1 MMKYWKA
8 HYKDEFHDEDIL
20 IANEEADKFDNLTF
34 TIDGITF
41 WGGDISSFE
50 LKEPSQVEMA
60 RQRFSLLKWGGTMSE
75 INHTSPYGYT
85 LQRYALNMQIPI
97 QVFRTADGSGI
108 EGVLHVGY
116 RYVPHNMEKVQIRF
130 YCDDRR
136 VWPDDLEVTDFR
148 LCVDGEEF
156 SVACEDLWFES
167 NLQELIRLMAPEYRL
182 KCCFTC
188 QWSDYSPYGSD
199 DFGTM
204 LCYRANQEEYLRVNT
219 KNDYFEYLEELPAEQ
234 RQETHICPDF
244 AVRDQCEGYR
254 GFVED

>member
-1 MMKYWKA
+1 MKYWKA

-41 WGGDISSFE
+41 LGGDISSFD
-50 LKEPSQVEMA
+50 LKDSEQVGMA
-60 RQRFSLLKWGGTMSE
+60 QQRFSLLKWGGTMSE

-97 QVFRTADGSGI
+97 QVLRTADGSGA

-116 RYVPHNMEKVQIRF
+116 RYVPHDMEKVQSRF

-136 VWPDDLEVTDFR
+136 VLPDDLEVTDFR

-234 RQETHICPDF
+234 RQETYVCPDF

>member
-1 MMKYWKA
+1 MRYWKA
-8 HYKDEFHDEDIL
+8 HYRDEFHDEDIL
-20 IANEEADKFDNLTF
+20 IANEEADKIHNLTF

-41 WGGDISSFE
+41 WGGDISNFE
-50 LKEPSQVEMA
+50 LKEPSQVGEAMA
-60 RQRFSLLKWGGTMSE
+60 RFSLLKWGGTMSE
-75 INHTSPYGYT
+75 INHTSPYVYT
-85 LQRYALNMQIPI
+85 LQRYALNIQIPI
-97 QVFRTADGSGI
+97 QVVRIADGSEVEGI
-108 EGVLHVGY
+108 LHVGY
-116 RYVPHNMEKVQIRF
+116 RDVPHDMEKVQIRF
-130 YCDDRR
+130 YCDDQR

-167 NLQELIRLMAPEYRL
+167 NLQELIRMIAPKHRL

-204 LCYRANQEEYLRVNT
+204 LCYRAHKEEYLRVNS
-219 KNDYFEYLEELPAEQ
+219 KNDYFEHLEELPNEQ
-234 RQETHICPDF
+234 RQETYVCPDF

-254 GFVED
+254 GFVKE

>member
-41 WGGDISSFE
+41 LGGDISSFD
-50 LKEPSQVEMA
+50 LKDSEQVGMA
-60 RQRFSLLKWGGTMSE
+60 QQRFSLLKWGGTMSE

-156 SVACEDLWFES
+156 SVSCEDLWFES

-204 LCYRANQEEYLRVNT
+204 LCYRAHKKEYLRVNT
-219 KNDYFEYLEELPAEQ
+219 KNDYFEHLEELPAEQ
-234 RQETHICPDF
+234 RQETYVCPDF

>member
-41 WGGDISSFE
+41 LGGDISSFD
-50 LKEPSQVEMA
+50 LKDSEQVGMA
-60 RQRFSLLKWGGTMSE
+60 QQRFSLLKWGGTMSE

-97 QVFRTADGSGI
+97 QVLRTADSSEFAGI
-108 EGVLHVGY
+108 LHVGY
-116 RYVPHNMEKVQIRF
+116 RYVPHDMEKVQIRF

-156 SVACEDLWFES
+156 SVAYEDLWFES

-204 LCYRANQEEYLRVNT
+204 LCYRAHKEEYLRVNT

-234 RQETHICPDF
+234 RQETYVCPDF